1 MYSLNQAIHCSQVKL
16 IFPETEFKK
25 VQIYFLWTYHAV
37 LLPFTEDHQVAP
49 QHDEVADHLVLLLI
63 KLDRVQYWPLSR
75 SSTDSSSTQR
85 SSLRRGLFVSN
96 CSPHHQESYH
106 RIQQLFRAIC
116 SNPKQTTHKE
126 KALILNNK
134 LI

>member
-37 LLPFTEDHQVAP
+37 LLPFTEDHQVAY
-49 QHDEVADHLVLLLI
+49 DEVADHLVLLLI
-63 KLDRVQYWPLSR
+63 KLDRVQYWPLNR
-75 SSTDSSSTQR
+75 SSTDSSSTPR
-85 SSLRRGLFVSN
+85 SSVTGLFVSN

-106 RIQQLFRAIC
+106 RIQQRFRAIC